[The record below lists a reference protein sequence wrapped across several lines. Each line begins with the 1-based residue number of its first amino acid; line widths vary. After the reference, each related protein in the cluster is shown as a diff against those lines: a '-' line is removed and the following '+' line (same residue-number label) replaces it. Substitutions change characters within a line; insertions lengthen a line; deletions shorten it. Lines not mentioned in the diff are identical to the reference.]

1 MIRSSFFAGKTLGIV
16 NSVNMM
22 YAKTVY
28 CSQLIF
34 RNTRMRWKNLMLQ
47 NHTQSLWGLG
57 DVMFVR
63 EIINK
68 KAALTNHIIVVSV
81 CTMSVLIAYMVS
93 IWHKFL
99 KKCSGNFENTIK
111 ILNWWQ
117 RFRRSHSA
125 TTSTKL
131 MIIRGHSFS
140 TYAKFS
146 EKPTFLTSWYAHVCV
161 IRE

>member
-1 MIRSSFFAGKTLGIV
+1 MILPSFFAGKTLGIV
-16 NSVNMM
+16 NSVSMM

-34 RNTRMRWKNLMLQ
+34 RNIRMRWKRLMLQ
-47 NHTQSLWGLG
+47 NYTQSLWGLG

-81 CTMSVLIAYMVS
+81 SMMSVLIAYMVS
-93 IWHKFL
+93 IWYKFL
-99 KKCSGNFENTIK
+99 KKCSGNFENTTK
-111 ILNWWQ
+111 ILYWWQ
-117 RFRRSHSA
+117 RFRKSHSA

-131 MIIRGHSFS
+131 IIIRGHSFC

-146 EKPTFLTSWYAHVCV
+146 KKPTFLTSWYAHVCV

>member
-1 MIRSSFFAGKTLGIV
+1 MIISSFFSGKTLGIV

-22 YAKTVY
+22 YAKTAY

-34 RNTRMRWKNLMLQ
+34 RNTRMPWKKLMLQ

-57 DVMFVR
+57 NVMFVW

-81 CTMSVLIAYMVS
+81 STMSVLIAYMVS
-93 IWHKFL
+93 IWYKFL

-111 ILNWWQ
+111 TLNWWQ
-117 RFRRSHSA
+117 RFRKSHSA

-131 MIIRGHSFS
+131 IIIRGHSFS

-146 EKPTFLTSWYAHVCV
+146 EKPIFLTSWYEHGCV
-161 IRE
+161 H